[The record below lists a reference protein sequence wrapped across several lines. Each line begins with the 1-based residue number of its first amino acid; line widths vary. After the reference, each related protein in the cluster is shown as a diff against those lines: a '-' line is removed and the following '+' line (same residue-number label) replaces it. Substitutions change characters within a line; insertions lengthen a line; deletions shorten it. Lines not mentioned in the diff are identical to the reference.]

1 MLTVLVCYLQLTKM
15 RLYYDPVGLI
25 SPIFPANKVLKKRT
39 KMSNHTF
46 VLTYNPDLSGG

>member
-25 SPIFPANKVLKKRT
+25 SPIFPANKVLKK
-39 KMSNHTF
+39 
-46 VLTYNPDLSGG
+46 LSCKRERFKCIERQCKGAR